1 MGLNGISNFF
11 FWSFAL
17 SSKDANS
24 RGKNGDMAT
33 YFGSN
38 FDVLLTV
45 KLSII
50 LVINQFN
57 AQNLVL

>member
-1 MGLNGISNFF
+1 MKLISVITHYKHH
-11 FWSFAL
+11 S
-17 SSKDANS
+17 
-24 RGKNGDMAT
+24 T
-33 YFGSN
+33 YF

-45 KLSII
+45 HLSVI